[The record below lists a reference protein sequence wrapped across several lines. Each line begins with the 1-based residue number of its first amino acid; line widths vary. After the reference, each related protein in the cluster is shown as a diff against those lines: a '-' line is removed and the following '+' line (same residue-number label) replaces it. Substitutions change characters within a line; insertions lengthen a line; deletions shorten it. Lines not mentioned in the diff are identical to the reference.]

1 MDTYSIILKVIMA
14 LGGLGLFLIG
24 MKNMGE
30 GLELAAGNKLRTLLQ
45 KITSNKFIAMLVGT
59 LVTAVIQ
66 SSSATDA
73 MVVGF
78 ANAGLMELGQA
89 IGVLFGAKI
98 GTTVTSLLMAID
110 IKAFVPIF
118 IFIGAVVITFSK
130 KNNHK
135 YYGQIAAGFGMLF
148 LGLSLMSENLKWMG
162 ESQAFVSIADNL
174 AFPLVGVLVGFIFT
188 AIIQSSSASV
198 GILMALAMAG
208 VITDLNQAIFVIY
221 GFNIGACS
229 AAFIS
234 SLGAN
239 RIAKQIA
246 LSNFLISSIGAIIM
260 TLATI
265 FLPLTDWIATLIPAE
280 TLGLPAQISA
290 THILFN
296 IAITVILLPFSGLI
310 VKLTTLILP
319 DHEEDKEQMAA
330 VYLDTRLLTT
340 PPMAVLAVENEC
352 KRLCDLAQ
360 KNYKYAM
367 RAFFD
372 HDEKA
377 LAKVGKNE
385 KVIDYL
391 THEITRFIVKI
402 NGLDILDSVPRYRI
416 SSASATT
423 PRTSWSAPTR

>member
-1 MDTYSIILKVIMA
+1 
-14 LGGLGLFLIG
+14 
-24 MKNMGE
+24 
-30 GLELAAGNKLRTLLQ
+30 
-45 KITSNKFIAMLVGT
+45 
-59 LVTAVIQ
+59 
-66 SSSATDA
+66 
-73 MVVGF
+73 
-78 ANAGLMELGQA
+78 
-89 IGVLFGAKI
+89 
-98 GTTVTSLLMAID
+98 
-110 IKAFVPIF
+110 
-118 IFIGAVVITFSK
+118 
-130 KNNHK
+130 
-135 YYGQIAAGFGMLF
+135 
-148 LGLSLMSENLKWMG
+148 
-162 ESQAFVSIADNL
+162 
-174 AFPLVGVLVGFIFT
+174 
-188 AIIQSSSASV
+188 
-198 GILMALAMAG
+198 MALAMAG

-352 KRLCDLAQ
+352 KRLCDLVQVRHA
-360 KNYKYAM
+360 
-367 RAFFD
+367 RV
-372 HDEKA
+372 
-377 LAKVGKNE
+377 L
-385 KVIDYL
+385 
-391 THEITRFIVKI
+391 
-402 NGLDILDSVPRYRI
+402 
-416 SSASATT
+416 
-423 PRTSWSAPTR
+423 